1 MRHSQQY
8 TVSWI
13 ALATTS
19 IDEKLSALRVK
30 SAMLRFWCNEYRS
43 NCFATTLC
51 LKFPDGKMLSTNDYL
66 MIVKREKGCG
76 NWRET
81 FVAKEEE
88 SKSWRFCSQ
97 WREKTVLLIRDNG
110 IQRHSHTNTHR
121 MKKNRK
127 TRKIKMKERSE
138 INSSK
143 VNNEDTF
150 DYIEQNYT
158 LRWVCTKR
166 VEERF
171 HKCNKQLW
179 KRFVWS

>member
-30 SAMLRFWCNEYRS
+30 SAMPRFWCNEYRS

-51 LKFPDGKMLSTNDYL
+51 VKFSDRKMLLTNDYL
-66 MIVKREKGCG
+66 MIVKREEGWG

-81 FVAKEEE
+81 FVAKGEE

-97 WREKTVLLIRDNG
+97 WRVKTVLLIRDNG
-110 IQRHSHTNTHR
+110 IHTKHSPNEE
-121 MKKNRK
+121 KS
-127 TRKIKMKERSE
+127 TRKIKMKERRE

-143 VNNEDTF
+143 VNDEDTF